1 MVPAGS
7 PGSTA
12 ERDGSVPLIRP
23 FEPADFDAVCSL
35 EEERSGSRY
44 GSRVFI
50 RQASVLF
57 SSFFFVA
64 EIGDAVTGYA
74 IGGLTVADAGEGWVI
89 RLKVLEGH
97 RSRGMGRLLL
107 DAAVTSLAAA
117 GAKKVLLS
125 VAPGNTKAIG
135 LYRKYG
141 FSETGFQPGYFGTGE
156 DRIIMEFRTLPADDP
171 DPGRKGSS
179 SASSG

>member
-1 MVPAGS
+1 MAQ
-7 PGSTA
+7 
-12 ERDGSVPLIRP
+12 PLIRP

-35 EEERSGSRY
+35 EEEGSGSWY
-44 GSRVFI
+44 GSRVSI

-57 SSFFFVA
+57 SPFFFVA
-64 EIGDAVTGYA
+64 ELGDAVTGYA
-74 IGGLTVADAGEGWVI
+74 IGGLTAADAGEGWVI
-89 RLKVLEGH
+89 RLKVVEVH

-107 DAAVTSLAAA
+107 DAAVLSLAAA

-141 FSETGFQPGYFGTGE
+141 FSETAFQAGYFGTGE
-156 DRIIMEFRTLPADDP
+156 DRIIMEFRPPPADDP
-171 DPGRKGSS
+171 GQEKKS
-179 SASSG
+179 